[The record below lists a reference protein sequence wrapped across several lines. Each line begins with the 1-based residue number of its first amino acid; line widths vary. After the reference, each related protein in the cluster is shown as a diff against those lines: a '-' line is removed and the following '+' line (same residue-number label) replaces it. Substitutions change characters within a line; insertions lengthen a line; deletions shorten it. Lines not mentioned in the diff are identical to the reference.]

1 MIKLERFEVMNFENA
16 MRGARNP
23 LNSWARMDSKTEN
36 GVFTF
41 GPNDL
46 DLAKRLCK
54 AGSDHRKFIRQI
66 FVTVDITAPIYWWK
80 EYDTYKVGTVANS
93 TSTMHKLATTPITLD
108 CFEVDDYDRNL
119 SLTDNPKDDD
129 GLDNIST
136 FEEDIIYVLEN
147 IRQKVS

>member
-54 AGSDHRKFIRQI
+54 AGSDHRNTIHIRLEQLPI
-66 FVTVDITAPIYWWK
+66 QQVQCIKSTASHLKWK
-80 EYDTYKVGTVANS
+80 ISA
-93 TSTMHKLATTPITLD
+93 
-108 CFEVDDYDRNL
+108 
-119 SLTDNPKDDD
+119 LT
-129 GLDNIST
+129 I
-136 FEEDIIYVLEN
+136 VLL
-147 IRQKVS
+147 RR

>member
-54 AGSDHRKFIRQI
+54 AGSDHSCLLYTSCTDNKSSVR
-66 FVTVDITAPIYWWK
+66 
-80 EYDTYKVGTVANS
+80 NS
-93 TSTMHKLATTPITLD
+93 TVVFL
-108 CFEVDDYDRNL
+108 
-119 SLTDNPKDDD
+119 
-129 GLDNIST
+129 
-136 FEEDIIYVLEN
+136 
-147 IRQKVS
+147 